1 MWQRREK
8 RYTGENSINGKC
20 SAHSI
25 FMGIFHQQD
34 EFAAVLAALNETH
47 GSGAEK
53 NPKSEDN
60 SDGTE
65 EVAPSSLEN
74 KSKKLKKRVQ

>member
-1 MWQRREK
+1 MTAAQD
-8 RYTGENSINGKC
+8 I
-20 SAHSI
+20 AI
-25 FMGIFHQQD
+25 FPQQD

-47 GSGAEK
+47 GSGAGK
-53 NPKSEDN
+53 DPKPEDN